1 MNIIKNKSLQS
12 LNTLGFKQLA
22 QYYTE
27 LEGPEDALEAL
38 AFCRENNLPITVIG
52 DGSNL
57 VVAGDIPGLTVR
69 MVGTSIIDNRQ
80 LTERAANNKSDVDDS
95 VDKTNSGLDNV
106 PERDVFIRAD
116 AGLNWHSFVME
127 TLDRQAFGLENL
139 ALIPGTVGAAPV
151 QNIGAY
157 GVELSAHLEEVHCVD
172 MHAGKV
178 RILSRDECNF
188 AYRDSLFKRSCA
200 GNGAEP
206 AQSSND
212 LLVRGN
218 NTPLYL
224 ITSVA
229 FRLSTS
235 FQPNL
240 SYQALQ
246 TAVDQHGN
254 ELLTAKKLAQIV
266 CNIRQSKLPDPAV
279 IGNAGSFFKNPT
291 LTAAA
296 GKQFIKTWPKAPAFE
311 QSDGS
316 LKVAA
321 GWLIEQTGWRGQNHK
336 SGRVGIYDKQAL
348 VLVNHGDG
356 QADELLELADTVR
369 KDVQE
374 TFGLELEQEP
384 RTIP

>member
-1 MNIIKNKSLQS
+1 MNIIKNKSLQG
-12 LNTLGFKQLA
+12 LNTFGFKQLA

-27 LEGPEDALEAL
+27 LEGPDDALEAL
-38 AFCRENNLPITVIG
+38 AYCRKHNLPITVIG

-69 MVGTSIIDNRQ
+69 MVGTSVSDKGQ
-80 LTERAANNKSDVDDS
+80 LTQLASSNLAGVKRNI
-95 VDKTNSGLDNV
+95 DKTNNDAL
-106 PERDVFIRAD
+106 ECDVLIRAD
-116 AGLNWHSFVME
+116 AGLNWHSFVMN
-127 TLDRQAFGLENL
+127 TLDKQAFGLENL

-157 GVELSAHLEEVHCVD
+157 GVELSEHLEEVHSVD
-172 MHAGKV
+172 IHAGEV
-178 RILSRDECNF
+178 RILSRDDCNF

-200 GNGAEP
+200 GYGAKP
-206 AQSSND
+206 TQSSNN
-212 LLVRGN
+212 LLARGN
-218 NTPLYL
+218 NTPQYL
-224 ITSVA
+224 ITSVV
-229 FRLSTS
+229 FRLSSS

-246 TAVDQHGN
+246 AAVDQYRV
-254 ELLTAKKLAQIV
+254 ESLTAKNLAQIV
-266 CNIRQSKLPDPAV
+266 CDIRQSKLPDPTE

-296 GKQFIKTWPKAPAFE
+296 G
-311 QSDGS
+311 
-316 LKVAA
+316 
-321 GWLIEQTGWRGQNHK
+321 NHK

-348 VLVNHGDG
+348 VLVNHGNG
-356 QADELLELADTVR
+356 QAEELLELADTVR

-374 TFGLELEQEP
+374 TFGLVLEQEP